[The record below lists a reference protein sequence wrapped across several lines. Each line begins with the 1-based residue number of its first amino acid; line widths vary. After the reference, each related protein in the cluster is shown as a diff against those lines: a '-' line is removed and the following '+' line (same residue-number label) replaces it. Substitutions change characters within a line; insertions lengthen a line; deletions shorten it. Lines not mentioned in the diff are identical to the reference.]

1 MQSGWMKN
9 DELNNVELVEII
21 DPFGRSCTYD
31 SVDDVKL
38 AVTNEG
44 KTLKVYLQYNIL
56 NSVVCDI

>member
-9 DELNNVELVEII
+9 DELNDVELVEII
-21 DPFGRSCTYD
+21 DPFGRFCTYD

-44 KTLKVYLQYNIL
+44 KTLKVHLQYNIL

>member
-44 KTLKVYLQYNIL
+44 KTLKVHLQYNIL